1 MLPKNLKYGSK
12 VESAIARSSRVNIAP
27 QGPTTYGLGDTIIL
41 NIPTRKN
48 LVLATTESYL
58 RFTCSLQAQI
68 NDTAFRWDSCGAH
81 GVIQRIRIFHG
92 SNLLEDI
99 DNYGLLAKV
108 LFDLQQ
114 PLDSIIGKQ
123 NMMVGTRADT
133 VVTTAAATYVQNA
146 SLAVLNINSGERVG
160 GPGALTAANGVVEE
174 TYCLNLVSLIGSLC
188 SQNYLPCFAMTSAPL
203 RVEIQLVDNLC
214 KACSVVASTSTA
226 NTGLMTLKNVEYV
239 ANMIELGDS
248 AMSVIYN
255 SLEGQPLQ
263 FCIPQFRNYAFGQ
276 QLQTT
281 QTECV
286 IPIPAKFSSL
296 KSLLTTVRQNGT
308 GTFGGAFPFS
318 STKSALTQYQYR
330 IGASIVPAKAP
341 SLPVEFYTEALKAM
355 GSISDIHYQPALD
368 KASYIL
374 DDPVNSNDTATSVS
388 SRHSGSFVI
397 GLDLE
402 NYPDTGSA
410 RDTLFSGAN
419 TNTDDIFLTATF
431 AGGRGN
437 AVQTR
442 FDTFA
447 NFDAVLVF
455 ENDTGY
461 IKF

>member
-27 QGPTTYGLGDTIIL
+27 QGPTTYELGNTIIF

-58 RFTCSLQAQI
+58 KFTCSLTAQAA
-68 NDTAFRWDSCGAH
+68 DTAFRWDSCGANSC
-81 GVIQRIRIFHG
+81 IQRIRIFHG

-99 DNYGLLAKV
+99 DNYGLLAKL

-114 PLDSIIGKQ
+114 PHDSIIGKQ
-123 NMMVGTRADT
+123 NMLCGTRSDM
-133 VVTTAAATYVQNA
+133 VVTTAAATYVQGA
-146 SLAVLNINSGERVG
+146 SLASLNINSGERVG
-160 GPGALTAANGVVEE
+160 GPGALTAANGVVSE
-174 TYCLNLVSLIGSLC
+174 TYCINLVSLLGSLC
-188 SQNYLPCFAMTSAPL
+188 SQNYLPLFALTSSSL
-203 RVEIQLVDNLC
+203 RCEITLVDNLC
-214 KACSVVASTSTA
+214 KACSVVGSTSNA
-226 NTGLMTLKNVEYV
+226 NTGLMTLSNVEYV

-248 AMSVIYN
+248 AMNIIYN

-263 FCIPQFRNYAFGQ
+263 FAIPQFRSYTFGQ

-281 QTECV
+281 QTEVV

-296 KSLLTTVRQNGT
+296 KSLLTAVRQNGT

-318 STKSALTQYQYR
+318 TTKSNLLQYQYR
-330 IGASIVPAKAP
+330 IGASIMPSKPPALA
-341 SLPVEFYTEALKAM
+341 VEFYAEALKAM
-355 GSISDIHYQPALD
+355 GSLSDIHYQPAID

-374 DDPVNSNDTATSVS
+374 DDPVVSNDTATNVS

-402 NYPDTGSA
+402 SYVSA
-410 RDTLFSGAN
+410 DKSSIYSGFN
-419 TNTDDIFLTATF
+419 TNTDDIFLSATF
-431 AGGRGN
+431 GTRGS

-455 ENDTGY
+455 ENDNGY